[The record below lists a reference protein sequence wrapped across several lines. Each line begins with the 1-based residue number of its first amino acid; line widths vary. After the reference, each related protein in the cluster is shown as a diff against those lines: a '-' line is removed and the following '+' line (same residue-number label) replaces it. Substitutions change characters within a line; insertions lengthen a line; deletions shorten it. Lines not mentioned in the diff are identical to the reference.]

1 MTDSNNLP
9 TECQIKTTCPYCGVG
24 CGVSAKIEND
34 QIIAVSGDQQHPANL
49 GKLCVKGAALD
60 KTMGSQGRLLHP
72 SIEGQTVSW
81 ETAIETVADKLNSI
95 REEHGPGAIAFYLSG
110 QLLTE
115 DYYIANKLAKG
126 FIGTGHV
133 DTNSRLCM
141 SSAVAGYKRA
151 FGADA
156 VPCNYEDLE
165 ECNLLVL
172 TGSNAAWTHPVLY
185 RRIAAA
191 KEKNPAMKVVVIDP
205 RRTATCDLA
214 DLHLAIAPG
223 SDAFVFSGLLNYLK
237 QTDNLD
243 RDYIQQHT
251 QGFEAAIAETM
262 SIGQA
267 ELEEKVGV
275 NPEDLATFYQ
285 WYAETEKTITFY
297 SMGVNQSATGT
308 DKCNA
313 IINCH
318 LATGRIGKVGAGPFS
333 ITGQPNAMGGREVGG
348 LANML
353 AAHMDYSRENLATVS
368 EFWNSDNISQQPG
381 FKAVEMFDAIA
392 DGRIKAIWIMG
403 TNPVVSM
410 PNANLV
416 KTALEQCDTVIVS
429 DCIAQTD
436 TTATANILLP
446 ASGWGEKCGT
456 VTNSERR
463 ISRQRALVAPIAEA
477 KSDWWI
483 ISRVAQAMGFDSAFD
498 YKSARDIFVEHA
510 QLSGYKNGGN
520 NNGKRLFNISALSE
534 ISAAEYDQLEPV
546 QWPVTTAKPNGT
558 ERLFEDDQ
566 FITPSGRAQFVAVA
580 ASLPLRRKSEEQ
592 FPLILNSGRIR
603 DQWHTMTR
611 TGRASE
617 LLNHIEQPT
626 VAIHSQTAKDF
637 GLEDGDL
644 AEITTQKGSIK
655 VVTQIDPGM
664 KLKQLF
670 VPIHWNDQF
679 ASSARVDSLVA
690 PIIDGVSG
698 QPEFK
703 YSRAAINKVETP
715 CWATVVSRNKINCSE
730 FINWVLSPLPDN
742 LGFIYQVALD
752 SDFDWQAYMAAANSD
767 LSAEPQ
773 AYAQFFDRANLDQ
786 RLICYTDNRM
796 ELAIFSHRDKQA
808 LPPKTWMQTLLN
820 NSAIDTYWSLLSGPN
835 NSQQQDS
842 SRLICSC
849 FKVSEQRIVD
859 AIKAGANSAE
869 ELGEQLNCGTNCG
882 SCIPELNSLIALSDT
897 QLGAQ
902 QLESSALYE
911 EIPPPPITSTI
922 G

>member
-1 MTDSNNLP
+1 MTHSDSLLTDSP
-9 TECQIKTTCPYCGVG
+9 IKTTCPYCGVG
-24 CGVSAKIEND
+24 CGVSATIKND
-34 QIIAVSGDQQHPANL
+34 QIIAVSGDRQHPANL

-60 KTMGSQGRLLHP
+60 KTMGSRGRLLRP
-72 SIEGQTVSW
+72 SVDGQTVSW
-81 ETAIETVADKLNSI
+81 ESAIESVADRLNSI
-95 REEHGPGAIAFYLSG
+95 RKQHGPGAIAFYLSG

-115 DYYIANKLAKG
+115 DYYVANKLAKG

-141 SSAVAGYKRA
+141 SSAVAGYKRT

-165 ECNLLVL
+165 QCDLLVI

-191 KEKNPAMKVVVIDP
+191 KEKNPAMRVVVIDP
-205 RRTATCDLA
+205 RQTATCDLA

-243 RDYIQQHT
+243 TDYIQLHT
-251 QGFEAAIAETM
+251 QGFDAALAETM
-262 SIGQA
+262 SIGQS
-267 ELEEKVGV
+267 ELEEKIGV
-275 NPEDLATFYQ
+275 NPGDLATFYQ

-297 SMGVNQSATGT
+297 SMGINQSATGT

-353 AAHMDYSRENLATVS
+353 AAHMDYSSENLATVS
-368 EFWNSDNISQQPG
+368 EFWNSDNISQKPG

-392 DGRIKAIWIMG
+392 AGKIKAIWIMG

-410 PNANLV
+410 PNADRV
-416 KTALEQCDTVIVS
+416 KAALEQCDTVIVS
-429 DCIAQTD
+429 DCIAETD

-463 ISRQRALVAPIAEA
+463 ISRQRALLTPIAEA

-483 ISRVAQAMGFDSAFD
+483 ISRVAQAMGFDSAFN
-498 YKSARDIFVEHA
+498 YQSARDIFVEHA
-510 QLSGYKNGGN
+510 QLSDYKN
-520 NNGKRLFNISALSE
+520 NGTRLFNIGALSE
-534 ISAAEYDQLEPV
+534 ISDTQYDQLEPV
-546 QWPVTTAKPNGT
+546 QWPVTTTKPNGT
-558 ERLFEDDQ
+558 KRLFADGQ
-566 FITPSGRAQFVAVA
+566 FITPSGRAQFVTVA
-580 ASLPLRRKSEEQ
+580 ASLPVRRKSEEQ

-611 TGRASE
+611 TGRAPE
-617 LLNHIEQPT
+617 LLTHIEQPT
-626 VAIHSQTAKDF
+626 VAINPQTAKDF

-644 AEITTQKGSIK
+644 AEITTRQGSIK
-655 VVTQIDPGM
+655 VATKIDLGM

-690 PIIDGVSG
+690 PIIDAVSG

-703 YSRAAINKVETP
+703 YSRAAIKKVETP

-730 FINWVLSPLPDN
+730 FINWVVSPLPDN

-752 SDFDWQAYMAAANSD
+752 SDFDWQAFMAAANSD
-767 LSAEPQ
+767 LSAAPQ
-773 AYAQFFDRANLDQ
+773 AYAQFSDRANLDQ
-786 RLICYTDNRM
+786 RLICYTDNCM

-808 LPPKTWMQTLLN
+808 LPPKTWMLTLLK
-820 NSAIDTYWSLLSGPN
+820 NSAIDTYWSLLSGP

-849 FKVSEQRIVD
+849 FKVSEQRIVE
-859 AIKAGANSAE
+859 AIEAGASSAE
-869 ELGEQLNCGTNCG
+869 ALGEQLNCGTNCG
-882 SCIPELNSLIALSDT
+882 SCIPELNSLIASSTANQPDD
-897 QLGAQ
+897 
-902 QLESSALYE
+902 QLERAALFE
-911 EIPPPPITSTI
+911 EVSLSPTISTI